1 MADVA
6 LAFICGVCCGAIV
19 GLYVI
24 VCIDHL
30 KEDHK

>member
-1 MADVA
+1 MVDIA
-6 LAFICGVCCGAIV
+6 LAFICGVCSGAMI

-24 VCIDHL
+24 VCVDRL

>member
-1 MADVA
+1 MVDIA
-6 LAFICGVCCGAIV
+6 LAFICGVCCGAII

-24 VCIDHL
+24 VCVDRL

>member
-1 MADVA
+1 MVDVA
-6 LAFICGVCCGAIV
+6 LAFICGVCCGAMI

-24 VCIDHL
+24 VCVDRL